1 MENQREE
8 ERNRESEINRRQ
20 NLKAVAP
27 RLRGG
32 AGGVTMS
39 GKLNGCGCADEAEA
53 EAEKRQR
60 REAGKCRWS
69 S

>member
-8 ERNRESEINRRQ
+8 KRNREAEINRRQ
-20 NLKAVAP
+20 KAVAP

-53 EAEKRQR
+53 ERQR
-60 REAGKCRWS
+60 REAGECRWS